1 LARRVDIITNLS
13 RDWLASL
20 AADDGTLLFVDLLGL
35 DAWNQATDTE
45 ASWTTVL
52 GWNLLTVFSVE
63 HLAVHLGHLAT
74 LDVRNISTFLSREGA
89 TLS

>member
-1 LARRVDIITNLS
+1 M
-13 RDWLASL
+13 
-20 AADDGTLLFVDLLGL
+20 LFVDLLGL

-52 GWNLLTVFSVE
+52 GWNILAVFSVE
-63 HLAVHLGHLAT
+63 HLAVHLGHLTA
-74 LDVRNISTFLSREGA
+74 LDIRNISTFLSREGA

>member
-1 LARRVDIITNLS
+1 MKRRTNLS

-52 GWNLLTVFSVE
+52 GWNILAVFSVE